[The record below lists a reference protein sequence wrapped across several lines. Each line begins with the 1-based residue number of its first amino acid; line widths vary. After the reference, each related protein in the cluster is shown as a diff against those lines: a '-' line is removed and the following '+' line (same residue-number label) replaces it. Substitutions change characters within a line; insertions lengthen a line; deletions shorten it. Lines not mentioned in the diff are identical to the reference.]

1 MGDTASRRTA
11 SDPSELERAGRVVIA
26 LGGNALL
33 RRGEDDAIEV
43 MRRNA
48 RLAGEQVADVAARGW
63 EVVITH
69 GNGPQVGR
77 ILLQNEAARDWVTP
91 MPLDVCGA
99 ESQGQIGYL
108 LQVAIGDVFYERNM
122 ERPVAVVLTLTRVPP
137 DDPAFKEPT
146 KPIGP
151 YYDEREAKRLAE
163 ERGWAVAPTPDGGWR
178 RVVPSPKPYSIVE
191 GQVIRQLAESG
202 VIVIASGGGGVPV
215 IEEGP
220 RLVGVEAVVD
230 KDLAACILARDV
242 EAEVLLILTD
252 VEGVFENY
260 GKPDQRLID
269 WLRPEEAL
277 RMIEEGKLPAGSM
290 GPKLEAAAEFVTGGG
305 KAAIIA
311 SLDQAF
317 DALEGGSGTRIAHER
332 G

>member
-1 MGDTASRRTA
+1 M
-11 SDPSELERAGRVVIA
+11 GRVVIA

-33 RRGEDDAIEV
+33 RRGEDDAIDV

-48 RLAGEQVADVAARGW
+48 RLAGERVADIATSGW

-108 LQVAIGDVFYERNM
+108 LQVAIGDVFYERGM
-122 ERPVAVVLTLTRVPP
+122 ERPVAMVLTLTRVPP

-151 YYDEREAKRLAE
+151 YYDEREAQRLAE
-163 ERGWAVAPTPDGGWR
+163 DRGWAMAPTPDGGWR

-191 GQVIRQLAESG
+191 GGVIRQLAESG
-202 VIVIASGGGGVPV
+202 VIVIAAGGGGVPV
-215 IEEGP
+215 IEDGP

-252 VEGVFENY
+252 VEGVFESY
-260 GKPDQRLID
+260 GQPEQRLID

-277 RMIEEGKLPAGSM
+277 GMLEGGKLPAGSM
-290 GPKLEAAAEFVTGGG
+290 GPKLEAAAEFVSGGG
-305 KAAIIA
+305 KAAVIA
-311 SLDQAF
+311 SLDQAP
-317 DALEGGSGTRIAHER
+317 DALEGRAGTRIAHER
-332 G
+332 A